1 METARVLGNNI
12 KLLLNQKNIKRDAFA
27 NEKVEVFSLDL
38 KTKEIIVKTDKSS
51 EKIIEILDE
60 AGYDAKI

>member
-1 METARVLGNNI
+1 MTCAHCEKRI
-12 KLLLNQKNIKRDAFA
+12 RDAFA